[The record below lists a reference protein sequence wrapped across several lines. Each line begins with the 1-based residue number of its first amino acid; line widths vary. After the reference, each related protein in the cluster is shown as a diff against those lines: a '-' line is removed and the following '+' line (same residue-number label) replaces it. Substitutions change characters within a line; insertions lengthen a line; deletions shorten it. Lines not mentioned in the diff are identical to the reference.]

1 MVLPRQTRYDG
12 TLLVTN
18 DTLQREIEKQMRRQ
32 HVPSISAAWTGEDGS
47 VATYST
53 GLARVRPRMV
63 TSPDTPYAW
72 FSVTKLFTATAVLQL
87 VASGQVSLQETAHHY
102 LPELPLVEGGT
113 PTVAQLLSH
122 TSGLRN
128 PMPLRWIHPAGE
140 RGPALDEMTM
150 RLLRA
155 HPGLKFRPGSRY
167 AYSNLNYLI
176 LGLLIERVSGL
187 KFEEYVHHHLL
198 RPLGA
203 ESAGFELGPGSAS
216 GYSRRWSVMG
226 IAARAIVDSR
236 FFGATDKGL
245 TALQPF
251 QVDGAPYGGLVG
263 TATDMLR
270 LGCAMLDVGTVSKE
284 SILPTSLARLAL
296 MNVRSND
303 GEALPVGLGWHL
315 AEKNGQPCAH
325 HLGGGLG
332 FRSELRIYPRMRR
345 AIAVV
350 ANETSF
356 DTSTL
361 TDWRFLD

>member
-1 MVLPRQTRYDG
+1 MSGAVFAMTA
-12 TLLVTN
+12 
-18 DTLQREIEKQMRRQ
+18 TLQQGILEQMRRQ
-32 HVPSISAAWTGEDGS
+32 RVPSISAAWTGMDGS
-47 VATYST
+47 IETFATGS
-53 GLARVRPRMV
+53 ARLQPPTA
-63 TSPDTPYAW
+63 TSSDTPYAW

-87 VASGQVSLQETAHHY
+87 VASEAVSLQGTALHY
-102 LPELPLVEGGT
+102 LSDLPQSEDET

-155 HPGLKFRPGSRY
+155 HPKLRFRPGSRY

-198 RPLGA
+198 QPLGA
-203 ESAGFELGPGSAS
+203 ESAGFELVPSSAS

-226 IAARAIVDSR
+226 IAARAIVDSK
-236 FFGATDKGL
+236 FFGPTDQGL

-251 QVDGAPYGGLVG
+251 QVDGMPYGGLVG
-263 TATDMLR
+263 TATDVLR
-270 LGCAMLDVGTVSKE
+270 LGLAMLGEGTADSG
-284 SILPTSLARLAL
+284 SILPASLRRQAIMNMRSTS
-296 MNVRSND
+296 
-303 GEALPVGLGWHL
+303 GEVLPVGLGWHL
-315 AEKNGQPCAH
+315 GEKSGEPYAY

-345 AIAVV
+345 AIAVI

-356 DTSTL
+356 DTSKITQC
-361 TDWRFLD
+361 RSRNRSAPGR